1 MTMNTS
7 RASLMRSLRDHANR
21 FDAESNARK
30 RDALDRLAKRPL
42 VADAALADYHDALL
56 FIGAHPPDANT
67 LKRVEAEF
75 KRLSVLLKG
84 ERGRHTAALAD
95 RGLPWVDTNDLYV
108 RVKPTSTT
116 TDSRSVSPCSCSL
129 ICCASSTPCPS

>member
-1 MTMNTS
+1 MP
-7 RASLMRSLRDHANR
+7 NR
-21 FDAESNARK
+21 TRK

-42 VADAALADYHDALL
+42 VADAALAEYHDALL

-75 KRLSVLLKG
+75 KRLSVFLKG

-129 ICCASSTPCPS
+129 ICCASSAPCPS